1 MSRAPRQEGAAIEN
15 DAQCGETLDTGTKI
29 ILDAR
34 ALTRNLRFLRKTI
47 GPGPV
52 FSSVIKGNAYGH
64 GIETF
69 VPLAEACGVR
79 HFSVFT
85 ADEALRAV
93 GSRNEDSSVLI
104 MGFIA
109 DEELAWAVEHGVAF
123 NVFETGRLAAAIE
136 AARRVGKPAKVH
148 LEIETGM
155 HRTGLEG
162 AGLEEAVELMTA
174 NAEALDVEGVCTHLA
189 GAESISNHVR
199 IVGQLARFRELCG
212 DLKARGI
219 EPRLHHVASSAALLT
234 YPESI
239 MDMVRCGIAQYGFW
253 PSTEVKMHHLLSHE
267 ADGRKARRDPLRRVL
282 TWKSRIMGLKD
293 VEPGHFIGYGTSFQ
307 ATRRHRIA
315 AVPTGY
321 FTGFPRDL
329 SNKGHMLVRGRRA
342 VVVGRVN
349 MSMTLI
355 DVTHIPGVER
365 GDEVVVIG
373 TQGRSS
379 ITVASFSDMAD
390 VMNYEALVRLPSEI
404 PREVVL

>member
-1 MSRAPRQEGAAIEN
+1 M
-15 DAQCGETLDTGTKI
+15 DTGTKI
-29 ILDAR
+29 TLDSR
-34 ALTRNLRFLRKTI
+34 ALTKNLRFLRKTI
-47 GPGPV
+47 GERAL

-69 VPLAEACGVR
+69 VPMAESCGVR

-93 GSRNEDSSVLI
+93 RARTEDSRVLI

-109 DEELAWAVEHGVAF
+109 DDELEWAVENGVSF
-123 NVFETGRLAAAIE
+123 YVFEMGRLAAATE
-136 AARRVGKPAKVH
+136 AAKRVGTRANVH
-148 LEIETGM
+148 LELETGM

-162 AGLEEAVELMTA
+162 TELEDALRLVSSNPELVQ
-174 NAEALDVEGVCTHLA
+174 VEGVCTHLA
-189 GAESISNHVR
+189 GAESIGNHVR
-199 IVGQLARFRELCG
+199 IVGQLKRFSDLCG
-212 DLKARGI
+212 QLKGRGI
-219 EPRLHHVASSAALLT
+219 VPALRHVASSAALLA
-234 YPESI
+234 YPQAVF
-239 MDMVRCGIAQYGFW
+239 DMVRCGIAQYGLW
-253 PSTEVKMHHLLSHE
+253 PSTEVRMHHLLNHDSGGG
-267 ADGRKARRDPLRRVL
+267 AAKRDPLKRVL
-282 TWKSRIMGLKD
+282 TWKSCIMGLKD
-293 VEPGHFIGYGTSFQ
+293 VEPGYFIGYGTSFQ

-342 VVVGRVN
+342 SVVGRVN
-349 MSMTLI
+349 MSMSLI

-379 ITVASFSDMAD
+379 ISVASFSDMAD

-404 PREVVL
+404 PREVVS